1 MVIHFPFLTF
11 CLVVFRFFRL
21 LSSQIIT
28 ISVVT
33 GAGSLAGYIMK
44 LGRGGDEKEDL
55 ADDIVAAVNANSNN
69 AATTGGGGLN
79 GTEQLGATGGTGD
92 GGVSMGVGTGPN
104 GSSSAWGH
112 VSHGTTPGGGP
123 VGVEG
128 TTIGVSTTPAQTMAV
143 TSVQQTMAISAA
155 KHIAVSTAGTAKAIA
170 SSTAFAGGT
179 MTTMGSGAGAG
190 TFAAVFG
197 LKGTG
202 ATISMIT
209 VSALATVAIAG
220 TTYYTVSDRANNT
233 ETTTNNKNDIQEF
246 PIIPTSTTL
255 GRACLH
261 PNPVVRNDTIR
272 FTLDILDTSNHLK
285 NGDKSGD
292 INSIGIPFIDY
303 INDDRSTITKQLW
316 EETFAAVYVF
326 PLFDF
331 YILIII
337 LRFCYHFFFLC
348 RPYLFSLFLFFP

>member
-1 MVIHFPFLTF
+1 
-11 CLVVFRFFRL
+11 
-21 LSSQIIT
+21 
-28 ISVVT
+28 
-33 GAGSLAGYIMK
+33 
-44 LGRGGDEKEDL
+44 
-55 ADDIVAAVNANSNN
+55 
-69 AATTGGGGLN
+69 
-79 GTEQLGATGGTGD
+79 
-92 GGVSMGVGTGPN
+92 
-104 GSSSAWGH
+104 
-112 VSHGTTPGGGP
+112 

-209 VSALATVAIAG
+209 ASALATVAIAG
-220 TTYYTVSDRANNT
+220 TTYYTINDRANKT
-233 ETTTNNKNDIQEF
+233 DTTTNIKNDIQEF
-246 PIIPTSTTL
+246 PIPASTTA

-292 INSIGIPFIDY
+292 ITAIGIPFIDY

-326 PLFDF
+326 PLIDF
-331 YILIII
+331 FFLIIM
-337 LRFCYHFFFLC
+337 LRFCYQFFFQPPLSFV
-348 RPYLFSLFLFFP
+348 FSLVFSFHNFPFLC